1 MSNMMLAY
9 PNRADSSSTVTRV
22 FSGGSWQAAFPLTN
36 LQNRRLDVVARST
49 DALAASSQFD
59 IDLGTAYGLRL
70 FGIPKHNIST
80 LGTIRIRGSNVAG
93 DFSAPVY
100 DSGAVAVWPA
110 IYPSPG
116 YPAWGDSTLWT
127 ASKINAEDAVGYPIG
142 FVNVA
147 GSAQT
152 ARYWRFE
159 VADTANAAGYIEL
172 ARLFMALGW
181 QPSINP
187 SYDGASFGYQTATI
201 RNETDGGVTT
211 FYDKVRRRMFSAVIE
226 QLPTDEALSNWW
238 PLEQLAGTTEQLYF
252 VLDPAATVHLH
263 RTAFLGVLRE
273 LSPLEQLV
281 GDRQGVPFS
290 LLEEL

>member
-1 MSNMMLAY
+1 MMLAH
-9 PNRADSSSTVTRV
+9 PNRADSSTTVTRT
-22 FSGGSWQAAFPLTN
+22 FSGPAWNALFPLTN
-36 LQNRRLDVVARST
+36 LQNRRLDVVARSV
-49 DALAASSQFD
+49 DCQAANTQFD

-70 FGIPKHNIST
+70 SGIPKHNIST
-80 LGTIRIRGSNVAG
+80 AGTIRIRGSNVAG

-100 DSGAVAVWPA
+100 DSGAIAVWPA

-116 YPAWGDSTLWT
+116 YPAWGDATLWT

-159 VADTANAAGYIEL
+159 IVDTANAAGYIEL
-172 ARLFMALGW
+172 SRLFMALGY
-181 QPSINP
+181 QPTINP
-187 SYDGASFGYQTATI
+187 SFDATSFGYQTETV
-201 RNETDGGVTT
+201 RSETDGLVTA
-211 FYDKVRRRMFSAVIE
+211 FNDKARRRMFSAVIE
-226 QLPTDEALSNWW
+226 QLPTDEAFANWW

-252 VLDPAATVHLH
+252 VLDPSDTVHLH
-263 RTAFLGVLRE
+263 RRSFLCVLRD
-273 LSPLEQLV
+273 LAPLERAAIN
-281 GDRQGVPFS
+281 RQGVPFS